1 MANRIRRSLVM
12 RVGIR
17 VVMRPPNA
25 CGDGVRSS
33 SSLVA
38 GGSSGIS
45 WWRRA
50 RRRGSRVA
58 EEDVLELASCR
69 PPAGDQKRQRCRR
82 RWGREALL
90 PKRRKSGSGATDA
103 RPGARQHG
111 DLSGEPLHKDT
122 PSCQLL
128 ATRSVG
134 TRGPAYRAPSPGRD
148 QTCDTPNQR
157 FVYRNTI
164 SAIRRV
170 FLPRSRR
177 CCGAGFPCS
186 M

>member
-38 GGSSGIS
+38 GGSRGVS

-103 RPGARQHG
+103 RPGAHGPGSSRGSDWGAASSAGGRRCQVARRQHDPG
-111 DLSGEPLHKDT
+111 GRWWRRWWKEGCCRRALLHLVMKDLRRRRWIL
-122 PSCQLL
+122 
-128 ATRSVG
+128 R
-134 TRGPAYRAPSPGRD
+134 
-148 QTCDTPNQR
+148 
-157 FVYRNTI
+157 RN
-164 SAIRRV
+164 
-170 FLPRSRR
+170 
-177 CCGAGFPCS
+177 
-186 M
+186 